1 MNGRADG
8 PGRHARS
15 GQAIVEFALVVPVLV
30 LMVFGAIEFGRAY
43 YDLHLLTNAA
53 RAGARVGALPE
64 KVESDVSAAVDD
76 FLAAVGLAGGWTT
89 SVTVKDPDGV
99 ERAGGL
105 SNALQ
110 GDRVQ
115 VTVSHD
121 FVVLTGTVL
130 PGFTGSIELDGS
142 CVFRRE

>member
-1 MNGRADG
+1 MSARAGG
-8 PGRHARS
+8 PRRRARS
-15 GQAIVEFALVVPVLV
+15 GQAVVEFALVLPVLV

-53 RAGARVGALPE
+53 RAGARVGSLPE
-64 KVESDVSAAVDD
+64 KVEGDVTDSVDD
-76 FLAAVGLAGGWTT
+76 FLNAVGLSGGWTT
-89 SVTVKDPDGV
+89 TVSVEDPDGV

-105 SNALQ
+105 ADALQ

-115 VTVSHD
+115 VTVTHN
-121 FVVLTGTVL
+121 FVVLSGSIL